1 MGNGAIY
8 RANDVV
14 DQAIFI
20 LSEAMEPIK
29 NRIAVFRVV
38 TGGQVDIGIYRF
50 AQGRGPKAIVPNG
63 IVGEV

>member
-38 TGGQVDIGIYRF
+38 TGG
-50 AQGRGPKAIVPNG
+50 K
-63 IVGEV
+63 